1 MMKTQSADT
10 HLDAERM
17 LIHLIR
23 TAPMS
28 KRFRLIQS
36 LTQGAFWSNIQAW
49 RQRHPNMCEQDAA
62 LQVISRSYGSLLTKQ
77 VREAL
82 VQHQDWSL
90 QPIDLLTVMLPA
102 LQAFDEQNLFW
113 YLGGSIASSLHGMQ
127 QMAQDVDLVVNLHSQ
142 NLSSLLLLLRQHY
155 AFDDDAFQEAVSQRT
170 ACSLIHLDTLMKV
183 DVIIVKQSAFEI
195 ALHPRIASYH
205 LDDRYPSLRLASAV
219 EMILVKL
226 HRYSQDLLS
235 RTDGMRDDA
244 GWNDIVG
251 MLKIQEPPLERDF
264 LEEWARTLK
273 IAEVL
278 RQALVDAGTEEANA
292 A

>member
-1 MMKTQSADT
+1 MKTQSADT
-10 HLDAERM
+10 HPDTERM

-49 RQRHPNMCEQDAA
+49 RQRHPNASEHDAA
-62 LQVISRSYGSLLTKQ
+62 LQVVSHSYGPLLAEQ
-77 VREAL
+77 VCEAF

-113 YLGGSIASSLHGMQ
+113 YLGGSIVSSLHGMQ
-127 QMAQDVDLVVNLHSQ
+127 QMAQDIDLVVNLHSQ
-142 NLSSLLLLLRQHY
+142 NLPSLLPLLKQY
-155 AFDDDAFQEAVSQRT
+155 YIFDEDALQEAVSQRT
-170 ACSLIHLDTLMKV
+170 ACSLIHPDTLMKV
-183 DVIIVKQSAFEI
+183 DLIMAKQSAFET
-195 ALHPRIASYH
+195 ALHPRIASYS
-205 LDDRYPSLRLASAV
+205 LDERSPSLRLASVV

-226 HRYSQDLLS
+226 HRYSQNLLS

-244 GWNDIVG
+244 EWNDIVG
-251 MLKIQEPPLERDF
+251 MLKIQESTLERAF

-278 RQALVDAGTEEANA
+278 RQALIDAGTEEAEA

>member
-1 MMKTQSADT
+1 MKTQSADT
-10 HLDAERM
+10 HPDAERM

-23 TAPMS
+23 TASMS

-49 RQRHPNMCEQDAA
+49 RQRHPNASEHDAA
-62 LQVISRSYGSLLTKQ
+62 LQVVSHSYGSLVTEQ
-77 VREAL
+77 VREAF
-82 VQHQDWSL
+82 VQRQDWSL
-90 QPIDLLTVMLPA
+90 QSIDLLTVMLPA

-113 YLGGSIASSLHGMQ
+113 YLGGSIVSSLHGMQ
-127 QMAQDVDLVVNLHSQ
+127 QMAQDIDFVVDLHSQ
-142 NLSSLLLLLRQHY
+142 NLSSLLPRLKQQY
-155 AFDDDAFQEAVSQRT
+155 VFDDGAFQEAVAQHT

-183 DVIIVKQSAFEI
+183 DLIMVKQGAFDT
-195 ALHPRIASYH
+195 ALRPRITSYS
-205 LDDRYPSLRLASAV
+205 LDEQSPSLWLASAV

-226 HRYSQDLLS
+226 HRYSQNLLS

-244 GWNDIVG
+244 EWNDIVG
-251 MLKIQEPPLERDF
+251 MLKIQEPTLERDF

-278 RQALVDAGTEEANA
+278 KQALVDAGAEEVKA

>member
-1 MMKTQSADT
+1 MKTQSADT
-10 HLDAERM
+10 HPDTERM

-49 RQRHPNMCEQDAA
+49 RQRYPNASEHDAT
-62 LQVISRSYGSLLTKQ
+62 LQVVSHSYGPLLAERM
-77 VREAL
+77 REAF
-82 VQHQDWSL
+82 VQRQDWSL
-90 QPIDLLTVMLPA
+90 QPIDLLTVMIPA

-127 QMAQDVDLVVNLHSQ
+127 QMAQDIDLVVDLHPQ
-142 NLSSLLLLLRQHY
+142 NLSSLLPILKQHY
-155 AFDDDAFQEAVSQRT
+155 AFDDDAFQETASQRT
-170 ACSLIHLDTLMKV
+170 ACSLIHPDTLMKV
-183 DVIIVKQSAFEI
+183 DLIMAKQGAFET
-195 ALHPRIASYH
+195 ALHPRIASYS
-205 LDDRYPSLRLASAV
+205 LDDRYPSLRLASAM

-226 HRYSQDLLS
+226 HRYSQNLLS

-244 GWNDIVG
+244 EWNDIVG
-251 MLKIQEPPLERDF
+251 MLKIQEPPFERDF
-264 LEEWARTLK
+264 LEEWARNLR
-273 IAEVL
+273 IAEML
-278 RQALVDAGTEEANA
+278 RQALVDAGAEEVQA